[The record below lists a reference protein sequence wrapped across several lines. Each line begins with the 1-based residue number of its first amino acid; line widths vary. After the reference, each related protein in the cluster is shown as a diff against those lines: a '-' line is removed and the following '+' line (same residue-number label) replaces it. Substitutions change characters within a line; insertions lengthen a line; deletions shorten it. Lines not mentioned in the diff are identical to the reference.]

1 MIRDQFKGSKM
12 EKIVQEA
19 LNERKVV
26 WPWPE
31 IGIDE
36 GSESLFK
43 ILKANGYKE
52 WKNPNLKNHNYKSY
66 RYLPEFVTGKVFF
79 FHRISKFNYF
89 RRIWTFKR

>member
-1 MIRDQFKGSKM
+1 M

-19 LNERKVV
+19 LNESKVV

-31 IGIDE
+31 IRITE

-52 WKNPNLKNHNYKSY
+52 WKNPNLKNYNYKSY
-66 RYLPEFVTGKVFF
+66 RYLPEFVTGKVFTVEA
-79 FHRISKFNYF
+79 SY
-89 RRIWTFKR
+89 